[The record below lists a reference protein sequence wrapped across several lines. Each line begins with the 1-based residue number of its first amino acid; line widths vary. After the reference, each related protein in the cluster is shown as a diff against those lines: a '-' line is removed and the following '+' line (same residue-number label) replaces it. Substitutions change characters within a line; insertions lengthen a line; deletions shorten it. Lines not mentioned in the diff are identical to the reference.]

1 MHQFASGFQRNYYGK
16 GDVTVYRLNGGIFG
30 ANVTMLLFGDAF
42 WPTYTTGDNT
52 GLVATDSMKN
62 FIQRET
68 ANFCGSDL
76 DSYCRFLAEKFL
88 VTYPQTGGIQIT
100 ATEIPY
106 DGDDVFTP
114 AGPDRA
120 TARIEMTAAGIV
132 EARSGIRGFKLL
144 RLGGSAF
151 YGFVRDQYTTL
162 PETHNR
168 PLHMWLD
175 LESYCRFL
183 AEKFFVTYPQTGGIQ
198 ITAAEIPY
206 DGDDVF
212 TPSGPDRATARIEM
226 TAAGIVEV
234 RSGIRGFKLL
244 RLGGSAFYGFVRD
257 QYTTLPETHNRPL
270 HMWLDLEWLYTRP
283 EAAFQSG
290 RVTSCVRGLVASVFR
305 GFESGSIQQ
314 VIYQI
319 GSKLLDE
326 LPELAEVT
334 LEANNRTWDLAAES
348 VYTDPRPPYGIL
360 GLTLRR

>member
-16 GDVTVYRLNGGIFG
+16 GDVTVYRLKGGIFG
-30 ANVTMLLFGDAF
+30 ANVTMLLYGDAF

-132 EARSGIRGFKLL
+132 E
-144 RLGGSAF
+144 
-151 YGFVRDQYTTL
+151 
-162 PETHNR
+162 
-168 PLHMWLD
+168 
-175 LESYCRFL
+175 
-183 AEKFFVTYPQTGGIQ
+183 
-198 ITAAEIPY
+198 
-206 DGDDVF
+206 
-212 TPSGPDRATARIEM
+212 
-226 TAAGIVEV
+226 V

-257 QYTTLPETHNRPL
+257 QYTTLPDIHNRPL
-270 HMWLDLEWLYTRP
+270 HMWLDLEWNYTRA
-283 EAAFQSG
+283 EAAFEG
-290 RVTSCVRGLVASVFR
+290 GLTARARETVLEVFR

-319 GSKLLDE
+319 GTKLLAE
-326 LPELAEVT
+326 HAEMAEVR
-334 LEANNRTWDLAAES
+334 LEANNRTWDTVTERGETVG
-348 VYTDPRPPYGIL
+348 VYTDARPPFGIL